1 MEEYN
6 LINDSK
12 EGEMNQTESELLKIS
27 KEMIAVAKEQG
38 EFARNAQEV
47 IDKLDDSQLKVEKNA
62 FDAINSSDTALN
74 LVKEGKKNI
83 EALTLKIDVLNK
95 VVSSVTDNI
104 RQMEQLTSMIS
115 GFANIIAGISNKT
128 NMLSLNASIE
138 AARAGEQGKGFAVV
152 AGEVRNLAEQSAK
165 SSKEI
170 AETIEAVQSFSTN
183 MGNDIDQLFTIMKE
197 QDIVTKDME
206 EVFNRIL
213 EASLKSNDVSRNM
226 EHEIAFQRDVTDN
239 VKNAVTSIAEI
250 AAKAEGYSEKLV

>member
-1 MEEYN
+1 MDEYVVDHDDEREKIQTEDN
-6 LINDSK
+6 LI
-12 EGEMNQTESELLKIS
+12 KIS
-27 KEMIAVAKEQG
+27 REMIAVAKEQG
-38 EFARNAQEV
+38 EFARNAKGV
-47 IDKLDDSQLKVEKNA
+47 IEQLDESQLKVEKNA

-83 EALTLKIDVLNK
+83 EILTAKIEILNK
-95 VVSSVTDNI
+95 VASSVTDNI
-104 RQMEQLTSMIS
+104 RQMEQLTAMIS

-170 AETIEAVQSFSTN
+170 AETVASVHAFSTN
-183 MGNDIDQLFTIMKE
+183 MGKDIEQLFNIMKE
-197 QDIVTKDME
+197 QDSVTKEME
-206 EVFNRIL
+206 DVFNQIL

-239 VKNAVTSIAEI
+239 VKNAVISIAEI
-250 AAKAEGYSEKLV
+250 AAKAEGYSGKLV

>member
-1 MEEYN
+1 MDEYN
-6 LINDSK
+6 MD
-12 EGEMNQTESELLKIS
+12 MNEASDLLKIS
-27 KEMIAVAKEQG
+27 REMVAVAKEQG
-38 EFARNAQEV
+38 EFAKSAKEV
-47 IDKLDDSQLKVEKNA
+47 IVQLDESQLKVEKNA
-62 FDAINSSDTALN
+62 FDAINSADTALN
-74 LVKEGKKNI
+74 LVKDGMKNI
-83 EALTLKIDVLNK
+83 EALTTKIDVLNK

-104 RQMEQLTSMIS
+104 KQMEQLTSMIS

-128 NMLSLNASIE
+128 NMLSLNAAIE

-170 AETIEAVQSFSTN
+170 AETVNAVQSFSSN
-183 MGNDIDQLFTIMKE
+183 MGKDVEQLFTIMNE
-197 QDIVTKDME
+197 QDAVTKEME

-239 VKNAVTSIAEI
+239 VKNAVESIVEI
-250 AAKAEGYSEKLV
+250 AAKTEAYSEKLV